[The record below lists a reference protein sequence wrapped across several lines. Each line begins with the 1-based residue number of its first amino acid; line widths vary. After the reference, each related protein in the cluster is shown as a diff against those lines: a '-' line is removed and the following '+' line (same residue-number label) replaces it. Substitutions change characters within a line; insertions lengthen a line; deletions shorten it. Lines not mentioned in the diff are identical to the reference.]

1 MHLGQ
6 DIAGFLIAG
15 IRRVTAGAWVGD
27 TGKNIMNA
35 TNMSGV
41 IGADF
46 VISGGYMAGFDHYAQ
61 DTAEIE
67 SELVRKGIALGID
80 WSDKAA
86 VRALAHEALNHLA
99 EDVSMA
105 SNAPVDYQM
114 MAKVDLFGLA
124 GLMLKTMTK
133 SATQG
138 IESHGGPAWKAFAQ
152 ALWEENELRSPS

>member
-1 MHLGQ
+1 
-6 DIAGFLIAG
+6 
-15 IRRVTAGAWVGD
+15 
-27 TGKNIMNA
+27 
-35 TNMSGV
+35 
-41 IGADF
+41 
-46 VISGGYMAGFDHYAQ
+46 MAGFDHYAQ

-124 GLMLKTMTK
+124 GRRRK
-133 SATQG
+133 
-138 IESHGGPAWKAFAQ
+138 P
-152 ALWEENELRSPS
+152 